1 MNEKFI
7 ADRITQLRME
17 RELSESKMA
26 YDLGHGRSY
35 INNITRGGNLLS
47 MSAFLELCDYLGV
60 SPAEFFMPA
69 LEKMS
74 ERTIHKYLK
83 LNDKN
88 RKVINETIDAYLA
101 KQALEEQ
108 GNPPDKK

>member
-17 RELSESKMA
+17 RDLSESKMA

-35 INNITRGGNLLS
+35 INNITRGTNLLS
-47 MSAFLELCDYLGV
+47 MSSFLELCEYFNV
-60 SPAEFFMPA
+60 TPAEFFMPA

-74 ERTIHKYLK
+74 EKNIHRYLK
-83 LNDKN
+83 LNDKH
-88 RKVINETIDAYLA
+88 RKEVNDIIEAFLA
-101 KQALEEQ
+101 KQTLEEQ
-108 GNPPDKK
+108 GKAPDK